1 MSCIFQVCRTVG
13 VAAAGIDGAAAPL
26 ISDKAFDLVKLE
38 ATEDEKV
45 RIMMTQATQ
54 DYNPK
59 KSVSVS
65 ILLA

>member
-1 MSCIFQVCRTVG
+1 MTAG
-13 VAAAGIDGAAAPL
+13 VAAAGIAGAAAAL
-26 ISDKAFDLVKLE
+26 ISDKTIDLVKLE

-45 RIMMTQATQ
+45 RIMMAQATQ

-59 KSVSVS
+59 KSVS